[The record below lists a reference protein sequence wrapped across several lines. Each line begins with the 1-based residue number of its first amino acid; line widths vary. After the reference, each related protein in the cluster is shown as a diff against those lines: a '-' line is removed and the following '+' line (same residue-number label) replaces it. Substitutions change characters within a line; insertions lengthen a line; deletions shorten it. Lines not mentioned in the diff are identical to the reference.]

1 MKKRLIAA
9 SAIMA
14 LFSISLCGCSKSDPA
29 APPFEPAEPARS
41 VLIADDESSSASSAE
56 SSQGLGESA
65 AQSVPEYPVQNAPS
79 YVVTITN
86 YENGEFLG
94 TETNTYDEHDSLI
107 KSSSNYGDYFYAY
120 EYNDDGT
127 VRVKYSD
134 RFREE
139 YEYENGLEVKC
150 TKYDEDGEVFTV
162 TTHEYD
168 EHGNA
173 TRFTHTLGEYL
184 SVYTYEYE
192 YDENGNWTKETAYKK
207 DGEVDGTST
216 RAYDENGNVISG
228 TLEETNALLTYEYKY
243 DENGNEIE
251 HHQKRTRDGEV
262 TWERR
267 VLTEYDEQGRISRKE
282 EYRLDGG
289 ERLVS
294 TEEYDYAV

>member
-14 LFSISLCGCSKSDPA
+14 LFSISLCGCSKSEPA

-56 SSQGLGESA
+56 SVESA
-65 AQSVPEYPVQNAPS
+65 PQSVPEYPVQNAPS
-79 YVVTITN
+79 YVVTINN
-86 YENGEFLG
+86 YENGEFFS
-94 TETNTYDEHDSLI
+94 TETNTYDEHDNLI
-107 KSSSNYGDYFYAY
+107 KASTKYGDYFFAY

-150 TKYDEDGEVFTV
+150 ARYDEDGEPYSVA
-162 TTHEYD
+162 THTYD
-168 EHGNA
+168 EHGNVVSMMFD
-173 TRFTHTLGEYL
+173 TGGFISSYSYG
-184 SVYTYEYE
+184 YE
-192 YDENGNWTKETAYKK
+192 YDENGFWIKEIGYDEDGGISGVSTRVLGEN
-207 DGEVDGTST
+207 GEVL
-216 RAYDENGNVISG
+216 SG
-228 TLEETNALLTYEYKY
+228 TLEEKNALRTYEYKY

-267 VLTEYDEQGRISRKE
+267 VLTEYDEQGRVSRKE